1 MMGATRV
8 LRIGIPVVAM
18 LWIALHALPASAD
31 SVNLLVNGSFENP
44 TVPGASSC
52 GPYLNC
58 LGFYNGV
65 AGQDNISG
73 WQLIGKGGVDLDGNP
88 IPGAP
93 ATIMVLNASY
103 TEPDLASGLTLNF
116 HPQDGL
122 QSVDLTGEGNQG
134 TTNGIK
140 QSVTTTPGLVYD
152 LSFWLGHQYSSA
164 PGYTLGPSSLGM
176 YIDGVFV
183 GTYSNS
189 LNTFEDVTWTPF
201 SYKFTAASSSTVVA
215 FLNDTPAGNNYVG
228 LDNVSLTSV
237 PEPSSLIL
245 LGAGMMTLLASRVT
259 RSRFR
264 RN

>member
-1 MMGATRV
+1 MGPRRV
-8 LRIGIPVVAM
+8 LRIGIPAVAM
-18 LWIALHALPASAD
+18 LWIGLYALPASAD
-31 SVNLLVNGSFENP
+31 SLNLLVNGSFENP
-44 TVPGASSC
+44 SVPGGSSC

-58 LGFYNGV
+58 LGFHNGV
-65 AGQDNISG
+65 AGNDNIAG
-73 WQLIGKGGVDLDGNP
+73 WQLIGKGGVDSDGNP
-88 IPGAP
+88 ISGAP

-103 TEPDLASGLTLNF
+103 TEPDGGSGLTLNF

-140 QSVTTTPGLVYD
+140 QSVTTTPGSVYD

-164 PGYTLGPSSLGM
+164 PGYTLGPSSM
-176 YIDGVFV
+176 AVYIDGTLV
-183 GTYSNS
+183 GTYDNS

-201 SYKFTAASSSTVVA
+201 SYKFTAASPSTVVA
-215 FLNDTPAGNNYVG
+215 FLNNTSAGNNYAG

-245 LGAGMMTLLASRVT
+245 LGAGMTLLASRMT
-259 RSRFR
+259 RSQLR
-264 RN
+264 RK